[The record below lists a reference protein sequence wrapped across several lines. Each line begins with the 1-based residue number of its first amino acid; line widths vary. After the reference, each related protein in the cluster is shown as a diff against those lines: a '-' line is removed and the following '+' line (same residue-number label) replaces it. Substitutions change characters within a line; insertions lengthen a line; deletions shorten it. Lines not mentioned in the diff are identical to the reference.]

1 MRPSSPRSSSPFLY
15 PIMPS
20 SPSSGS
26 TTPTPSPHAHS
37 LTSSHHTFGG
47 RGKRSSR
54 RREQEAQEM
63 ARLLDPSYQ
72 GASSQST
79 PREGQ
84 RRSLEV
90 YVDRD
95 GDLHDPD
102 FRYFPAAET
111 FLSQTRRDPRERR
124 SATSPV
130 RKRPCWDQDNEQPF
144 LSDEEEEEELLA
156 RELGSTDFLTQAGH
170 GNGTSA
176 SESSAMRS
184 RRNRRDGSFSSYPLG
199 FSGYPS
205 STNTHSISYYSPTMT
220 TSTLPTSYDSENT
233 LLTTELEGEKERD
246 KGLLKRRR
254 RGERESTPH
263 IGTAKLLET
272 TCEEPDGMS
281 KEERQDD
288 GEDVEDRVIEQA
300 DFVPTCTETL
310 KRHWLSFS
318 LRFRF
323 GIYRSQR
330 RFMGRVNSLF

>member
-1 MRPSSPRSSSPFLY
+1 
-15 PIMPS
+15 
-20 SPSSGS
+20 
-26 TTPTPSPHAHS
+26 
-37 LTSSHHTFGG
+37 
-47 RGKRSSR
+47 
-54 RREQEAQEM
+54 M
-63 ARLLDPSYQ
+63 ARLLDPSYH
-72 GASSQST
+72 GASIQSA
-79 PREGQ
+79 RRQGQ

-111 FLSQTRRDPRERR
+111 FLSQSRRDARERR
-124 SATSPV
+124 STTSPV
-130 RKRPCWDQDNEQPF
+130 GRPYWEQDTEQPF
-144 LSDEEEEEELLA
+144 LSDEEEEDFLA

-246 KGLLKRRR
+246 RGLLKRRR
-254 RGERESTPH
+254 RGEKDAATSY
-263 IGTAKLLET
+263 ILET
-272 TCEEPDGMS
+272 TCEEPDGMLL
-281 KEERQDD
+281 KEERHDPADD
-288 GEDVEDRVIEQA
+288 DEDVIEQP

-310 KRHWLSFS
+310 KRHWRSLS

-323 GIYRSQR
+323 GVYRSQR

>member
-1 MRPSSPRSSSPFLY
+1 
-15 PIMPS
+15 
-20 SPSSGS
+20 
-26 TTPTPSPHAHS
+26 
-37 LTSSHHTFGG
+37 
-47 RGKRSSR
+47 
-54 RREQEAQEM
+54 M

-72 GASSQST
+72 GASFQLG
-79 PREGQ
+79 RKEGQ

-111 FLSQTRRDPRERR
+111 FVSQTRRDATERR
-124 SATSPV
+124 RSSGATSPV
-130 RKRPCWDQDNEQPF
+130 GRRPYLDQDNEHPF
-144 LSDEEEEEELLA
+144 LSDEEEEELLV
-156 RELGSTDFLTQAGH
+156 RELGSTDFLTLAGH

-184 RRNRRDGSFSSYPLG
+184 RRNRRDGSFSSYGFG

-205 STNTHSISYYSPTMT
+205 SANTHSISYYSPTS
-220 TSTLPTSYDSENT
+220 STLPTSYDSENT

-254 RGERESTPH
+254 RCEKEATHVGA
-263 IGTAKLLET
+263 AKILE
-272 TCEEPDGMS
+272 TCEEIDGMLQ
-281 KEERQDD
+281 KEERQDG
-288 GEDVEDRVIEQA
+288 GEFEEDLIEQA
-300 DFVPTCTETL
+300 DYVPTCTETL
-310 KRHWLSFS
+310 KRHWLSLS

>member
-1 MRPSSPRSSSPFLY
+1 
-15 PIMPS
+15 
-20 SPSSGS
+20 
-26 TTPTPSPHAHS
+26 
-37 LTSSHHTFGG
+37 
-47 RGKRSSR
+47 
-54 RREQEAQEM
+54 M

-72 GASSQST
+72 GASFHSA
-79 PREGQ
+79 RKEGQ

-111 FLSQTRRDPRERR
+111 FVSQSRRDARERR
-124 SATSPV
+124 RSAGGAISP
-130 RKRPCWDQDNEQPF
+130 RRRPWDQDNEHPF

-184 RRNRRDGSFSSYPLG
+184 RRNRRDGSFSSYGLS

-205 STNTHSISYYSPTMT
+205 SANTYSISYYSPTMT

-233 LLTTELEGEKERD
+233 LLSTELEGEKERE
-246 KGLLKRRR
+246 KGLLLKRRR
-254 RGERESTPH
+254 RSDKEA
-263 IGTAKLLET
+263 AKVLET
-272 TCEEPDGMS
+272 TCEETNNFVPS
-281 KEERQDD
+281 VKEEGRENTEVE
-288 GEDVEDRVIEQA
+288 EDVIEQPEY
-300 DFVPTCTETL
+300 VPTCMEIV
-310 KRHWLSFS
+310 KQQWLSVS

-323 GIYRSQR
+323 GIYRSRR